1 MAAGDRHT
9 NRVLRVRCIGNV
21 KPLEMLMR
29 AEGKF
34 PKDPPAV
41 VAPQILMRQE
51 RKS

>member
-9 NRVLRVRCIGNV
+9 NRVLRVRFTGKV
-21 KPLEMLMR
+21 KPLKMLMR

-41 VAPQILMRQE
+41 VAPQILMWQE